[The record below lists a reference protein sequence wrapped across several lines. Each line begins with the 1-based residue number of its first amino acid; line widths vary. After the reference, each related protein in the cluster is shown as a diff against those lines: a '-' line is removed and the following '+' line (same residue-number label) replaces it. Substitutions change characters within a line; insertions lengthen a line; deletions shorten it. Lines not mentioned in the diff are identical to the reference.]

1 MFCLYVILTISYL
14 RAQTIETSSLPTDF
28 SLFKQIEIFLILT
41 VWLYINCK
49 YFPYYTRELLE
60 CLLGISPPGRNPCG
74 GNNFMRNL
82 LFCQDCYR
90 KWHFVENWKTGD
102 ATRSCLLKYR
112 HLFYRTFQ
120 PLLPP
125 FNTCTVVETKVI
137 FKIVIITI
145 TTIYLK
151 TIDIR
156 AISEKRN
163 RLRLA
168 WSDMIIIEQC
178 YLFRRGFTKEI
189 AKIKLIQRD
198 LKQADVISFRMEGR
212 TQKQG

>member
-1 MFCLYVILTISYL
+1 MGTG
-14 RAQTIETSSLPTDF
+14 DF
-28 SLFKQIEIFLILT
+28 KGKIWFAFTENQNPPSHSVST
-41 VWLYINCK
+41 VTLWK
-49 YFPYYTRELLE
+49 
-60 CLLGISPPGRNPCG
+60 
-74 GNNFMRNL
+74 NFMRNV
-82 LFCQDCYR
+82 LFCKDCATGSDTSLR
-90 KWHFVENWKTGD
+90 KNWKKHD
-102 ATRSCLLKYR
+102 AMRSCLLKYR

-145 TTIYLK
+145 TTTNVK

-168 WSDMIIIEQC
+168 WFDMIIIEQC

-189 AKIKLIQRD
+189 AKMKLIQRD
-198 LKQADVISFRMEGR
+198 LNQADVISFRMEGR
-212 TQKQG
+212 TQKQR

>member
-1 MFCLYVILTISYL
+1 MIWNQHLLYQIIDVWYHIRKLYL
-14 RAQTIETSSLPTDF
+14 
-28 SLFKQIEIFLILT
+28 
-41 VWLYINCK
+41 INNEK
-49 YFPYYTRELLE
+49 NDKIKLNHFFYKRRP
-60 CLLGISPPGRNPCG
+60 I
-74 GNNFMRNL
+74 NL

-168 WSDMIIIEQC
+168 WFDMIIIEQC

-189 AKIKLIQRD
+189 AKIRLIQRD